1 MKVLQLIPALSVGG
15 TERGTVELA
24 QGLVQRGHEALV
36 ISGGGELVK
45 LLESCGAKHI
55 PLPVGSKSPWTIL
68 RMIRK
73 VSEIIIEEKVDLVH
87 ARSRIPGLIGFFAS
101 RRAQVPFVTTCHGYY
116 RRNIFGTVMGWGK
129 RVIVSSHAIGR
140 HMLEDFETSEERLRV
155 IARGVDPEV
164 FRYRSVR
171 RRTSQEKTIAMIGRI
186 TPLKGHADFIRA
198 VSRVVRV
205 FPTLRVLIV
214 GEAPSGRQKY
224 HQDLQ
229 LLVRRLGLHRSV
241 EFRETTHDVPGLLG
255 ELDLLVLASRTPEAF
270 GRVLIEAGASGVP
283 VVATRVGGVSEV
295 VEDGREG
302 LLVPAQNPVAL
313 SEAILRLL
321 KDPALAEKLSR
332 NFRAK
337 IEREYS
343 LETMVEKTL
352 QVYREVLESQRILV
366 LKLGAVGDVVLI
378 TPSLR
383 AIRRKFPKATITLLV
398 GRDAFE
404 LVQHCPYLDE
414 LLTYDR
420 VRKDKG
426 LLGLWRLGSELRRR
440 GFDLA
445 IDLQNNKK
453 SQLLSLLSLAPRRV
467 GWARGPFKILI
478 NQRQPEPKEPMPPV
492 QHQFRLLNALG
503 IDGGDESLEL
513 WVQPKDDSTIER
525 FLEGEWL
532 SGQEPLVGLNLGGSP
547 KWQTKRWP
555 LEYYAALC
563 DRLAQDNIRVVVT
576 GTRSEEESLRH
587 LLKAVQTRPIVAV
600 GKTTLPQ
607 LAALLKRCKT
617 YVTVDS
623 APLHVAASVGTPV
636 IALFGPTDPLRHFPP
651 QAKGTILNKQVPCH
665 PCYRRQCPI
674 GLICM
679 TQITPE
685 EVYQEIKRSVYGEKS
700 EPATWE
706 A

>member
-1 MKVLQLIPALSVGG
+1 MKILQLIPALSVGG
-15 TERGTVELA
+15 TERGTVELS
-24 QGLVQRGHEALV
+24 QGLVKRGHQALV

-45 LLESCGAKHI
+45 LLEACGAKHI
-55 PLPVGSKSPWTIL
+55 TLPVGSKSPWTVL

-73 VSEIIIEEKVDLVH
+73 ISDLIVKEKVDLVH

-116 RRNIFGTVMGWGK
+116 RKNIFGTVMGWGK

-140 HMLEDFETSEERLRV
+140 HMLDDFETSEERLRV
-155 IARGVDPEV
+155 IARGVDLET
-164 FRYRSVR
+164 FRQRTPRRS
-171 RRTSQEKTIAMIGRI
+171 TQQGKTIAMIGRI

-198 VSRVVRV
+198 LSRVVRV
-205 FPTLRVLIV
+205 YPTLRVLIV
-214 GEAPSGRQKY
+214 GEAPSGKPKY
-224 HQDLQ
+224 RQDLQ
-229 LLVRRLGLHRSV
+229 LLVRRQGLHHIV
-241 EFRETTHDVPGLLG
+241 EFRETTHDIPALLA

-270 GRVLIEAGASGVP
+270 GRVLVEAGSCGVP
-283 VVATRVGGVSEV
+283 VVATRVGGVVEV
-295 VEDGREG
+295 VGDGKDG
-302 LLVPAQNPVAL
+302 LLVPPQDPVAL
-313 SEAILRLL
+313 SEAILRIL
-321 KDPALAEKLSR
+321 KDPGLGETLSR

-337 IEREYS
+337 IEKEFS

-352 QVYREVLESQRILV
+352 RVYQEALESQRILI

-383 AIRRKFPKATITLLV
+383 AIRRKFPRATITLLV

-404 LVQHCPYLDE
+404 LVQHCPYLDG

-420 VRKDKG
+420 VRKDRG
-426 LLGLWRLGSELRRR
+426 FLGLWRLGSELRRR

-453 SQLLSLLSLAPRRV
+453 SQLLSFLSFASRRV
-467 GWARGPFKILI
+467 GWSRGPFRILV
-478 NQRQPEPKEPMPPV
+478 NQRQPEPKEPMSPV
-492 QHQFRLLNALG
+492 EHQFRLLSALG
-503 IDGGDESLEL
+503 IDEQDESLEL
-513 WVQPKDDSTIER
+513 WVQPKDETTVKR

-547 KWQTKRWP
+547 QWLTKRWP
-555 LEYYAALC
+555 LEYYAELC
-563 DRLAQDNIRVVVT
+563 DRLSQDNIRVVVT
-576 GTRSEEESLRH
+576 GTGAEEQRLRQ
-587 LLKAVQTRPIVAV
+587 LLKLVQTRPIVAV

-607 LAALLKRCKT
+607 LASLLKRCKA

-623 APLHVAASVGTPV
+623 APLHVASGVGTPV

-651 QAKGTILNKQVPCH
+651 KTQGTILNKEVPCH
-665 PCYRRQCPI
+665 PCYRRHCPI

-679 TQITPE
+679 TQITPQ
-685 EVYQEIKRSVYGEKS
+685 EVYQEIKKWIQRKQP
-700 EPATWE
+700 EPAT
-706 A
+706 